1 MSESLYGPLPVLVVD
16 DQDFMRDL
24 VSSVLRQIGF
34 RRIETAG
41 DGEAA
46 LKSVTQAVPKLII
59 CDIEMAPMN
68 GTEFVERLHKAGFTG
83 PKRIPTI
90 FLTSHA
96 EAALVHQAKKLGVDA
111 FLVKPVKRGPFE
123 QKIQQILQRAG
134 SIQ

>member
-1 MSESLYGPLPVLVVD
+1 MSETVYGQLAVLVVD

-34 RRIETAG
+34 RRIDTAS

-46 LKSVTQAVPKLII
+46 LKCVAQTVPKLII

-68 GTEFVERLHKAGFTG
+68 GIEFIERLHKAGFTG
-83 PKRIPTI
+83 AKRIATV

-96 EAALVHQAKKLGVDA
+96 EAALVHQAAKLGVDA
-111 FLVKPVKRGPFE
+111 FVVKPVKRGPFE
-123 QKIQQILQRAG
+123 QKIQQILKRSGA
-134 SIQ
+134 IQ